1 MKPETKKELIEWI
14 KDLLIAI
21 VVAVLILQVIQPTI
35 VCEHS
40 MENTFH
46 ESDYLFVYKLAY
58 KGKNEPQYG
67 DVVIFKSD
75 LELANGAKKNLIKR
89 VIGTPGD
96 TLAIKDGMVYL
107 NGEAL
112 DEPYTKDGFTN
123 GDIDEFTI
131 PEGKLFCMGDNR
143 LGSSDSR
150 DSRIGLVDEKSLMGK
165 AVFRLLP
172 LKQIG
177 AIRNEYKK

>member
-1 MKPETKKELIEWI
+1 MKEETKKEIIEWV
-14 KDLLIAI
+14 KDIAVAVI
-21 VVAVLILQVIQPTI
+21 VAVLILQVIQPTI

-46 ESDYLFVYKLAY
+46 DGDYLFVYKLAY

-67 DVVIFKSD
+67 DVIVFESD
-75 LELANGAKKNLIKR
+75 LPLTNEKNKNLIKR

-123 GDIDEFTI
+123 GDIDEMTI
-131 PEGKLFCMGDNR
+131 PEGCLFCMGDNR
-143 LGSSDSR
+143 MGSSDSR
-150 DSRIGLVDEKSLMGK
+150 DSRIGFVETDRLMGRV
-165 AVFRLLP
+165 VFRLLP
-172 LKQIG
+172 LKQAG
-177 AIRNEYKK
+177 VVKNEYR

>member
-1 MKPETKKELIEWI
+1 MKDKTKTEILEWCREF
-14 KDLLIAI
+14 LIA
-21 VVAVLILQVIQPTI
+21 AVIAFLILQIMQPTI

-40 MENTFH
+40 MENTFF
-46 ESDYLFVYKLAY
+46 ENDYLFVYKLAY

-67 DVVIFKSD
+67 DVIIFKSD
-75 LELANGAKKNLIKR
+75 LQLSNGAKKKLIKR

-96 TLAIKDGMVYL
+96 TLAIMDGIVYL

-123 GDIDEFTI
+123 GNVSEFVI

-143 LGSSDSR
+143 LGSLDSR
-150 DSRIGLVDEKSLMGK
+150 DPSVGLVDEDRLVGK

-172 LKQIG
+172 FRQMG
-177 AIRNEYKK
+177 AIKNEYKK

>member
-1 MKPETKKELIEWI
+1 MKPETKKEIIEWI
-14 KDLLIAI
+14 KDLAVAAI
-21 VVAVLILQVIQPTI
+21 VAVLILQVIQPTI

-46 ESDYLFVYKLAY
+46 ENDYLFVYKLAY
-58 KGKNEPQYG
+58 KGKNSPQYG
-67 DVVIFKSD
+67 DVIIFKSE
-75 LELANGAKKNLIKR
+75 LELANGSKKNLIKR

-131 PEGKLFCMGDNR
+131 PEGQLFCMGDNR

-150 DSRIGLVDEKSLMGK
+150 DSRIGLVDEDRLMGK

-172 LKQIG
+172 IKQMG
-177 AIRNEYKK
+177 AIKNEYNK